1 MTDTQRPPDSPT
13 PGPHPARGGAL
24 FLSLIEP
31 PSTAPANWRAHLRL
45 LAGLLLPLLALS
57 FLAGVSLT
65 ALSLTGTNVSLAS
78 ILTAF
83 GAFVILS
90 IAYLFTRTGQYY
102 PAALLTV
109 SVTVVGVLAPIIAS
123 PEVLLE
129 DSIALAFLAIPVVLA
144 GLLLPVRYAGAL
156 AAITLVLAWAIHDL
170 RTDNAALALLNIL
183 VLLAAVSFLVL
194 VGASIRDR
202 DAARLA
208 AQSRALAAS
217 TRRFTSAFNLAADG
231 MALVDLDGNWVQVN
245 RALAEMFGYDEASLL
260 ATPVTHL
267 VVAED
272 RATDAAQIA
281 ALLAGEI
288 ASYQVE
294 KRGQHRQG
302 HTLWILLSVTLLR
315 SEEGAPQYFIAQ
327 YHDISQRKAITTEL
341 QSTNTRLTEWLEES
355 EQRTREIATLN
366 EMGELLQACTT
377 AQEAYRVV
385 ADLAHLL
392 FPDGAGAVC
401 SQNASRTIVE
411 TMAIWGQADPGARV
425 FGPDDCWALRRGRAH
440 ISPAHDR
447 ARRCGHLSGE
457 APLDRAHLCLP
468 LTAQGEPLG
477 LLHLS
482 QAAPGEFKEA
492 SRRLAQTVA
501 DSTALAL
508 ANLRLRE
515 SLRSQSVRDVLTG
528 LYNRRYL
535 EETLEREVRRAARAS
550 RALGVIMLDI
560 DHFKQFNDTFS
571 HAAGDAVLRSLGD
584 FLQRHVRGGD
594 IACRLGGEEFVLIL
608 PEASLEAVQ
617 ERAAT
622 IQSGAHMLSVDYGGQ
637 ALGRISVSAGIAVF
651 PEHGNNAS
659 ALLEAADAAMYQAKR
674 EGRNR
679 VVTFT

>member
-1 MTDTQRPPDSPT
+1 MTANQRPAPDPE
-13 PGPHPARGGAL
+13 PRPARGGAL
-24 FLSLIEP
+24 FIGLIEP
-31 PSTAPANWRAHLRL
+31 PPTAPARWHGHLRL

-57 FLAGVSLT
+57 FIAGVSLT
-65 ALSLTGTNVSLAS
+65 ALSLSGADVASPS

-83 GAFVILS
+83 GAFVVLAL
-90 IAYLFTRTGQYY
+90 AYAFARTGRYY

-109 SVTVVGVLAPIIAS
+109 AVTLLGVLAPMIAS
-123 PEVLLE
+123 PQVLEE
-129 DSIALAFLAIPVVLA
+129 DTLALAFLVIPVVLG
-144 GLLLPVRYAGAL
+144 GLLLPLRYAG
-156 AAITLVLAWAIHDL
+156 VLAGFTMLLAWTIHDL
-170 RTDNAALALLNIL
+170 LTEHATLALLNIL

-202 DAARLA
+202 DSARLA

-231 MALVDLDGNWVQVN
+231 MALLDLEGNWVQVN
-245 RALAEMFGYDEASLL
+245 RALAEMFGYDEAGLL
-260 ATPVTHL
+260 ATPVADL
-267 VVAED
+267 VVADD
-272 RATDAAQIA
+272 RDTDAAQIA

-294 KRGQHRQG
+294 KRGQHRQS
-302 HTLWILLSVTLLR
+302 HTLWILLSMTLLR
-315 SEEGAPQYFIAQ
+315 SDDGDPQYFIAQ

-341 QSTNTRLTEWLEES
+341 QTTNTRLTEWLEDS

-366 EMGELLQACTT
+366 EMSELLQACTT
-377 AQEAYRVV
+377 AEEAYRVV

-392 FPDGAGAVC
+392 FPDGAGAIC

-411 TMAIWGQADPGARV
+411 TMATWGEADPGARV

-440 ISPAHDR
+440 VSPANDR

-457 APLDRAHLCLP
+457 AQLDRAHLCLP

-482 QAAPGEFKEA
+482 QAASGEFKEA

-515 SLRSQSVRDVLTG
+515 SLRSQSVRDMLTG

-584 FLQRHVRGGD
+584 FLQHHVRGGD

-608 PEASLEAVQ
+608 PEASLDVVQ

-622 IQSGAHMLSVDYGGQ
+622 VQSGAHLLSVDFGGQ
-637 ALGRISVSAGIAVF
+637 TLGRISVSAGIAVF
-651 PEHGNNAS
+651 PEHGNNAT